1 MAERQIA
8 ISIPTEP
15 RIAMTAGGVR
25 SLYGEQAAER
35 VAQQIGWSREREASG
50 EVLFWGKVLECLS
63 QKAAREAGSPT
74 EHAEGLM
81 T

>member
-1 MAERQIA
+1 MGERQMA

-63 QKAAREAGSPT
+63 QKAAREAGPQLSVPRRQ
-74 EHAEGLM
+74 
-81 T
+81 